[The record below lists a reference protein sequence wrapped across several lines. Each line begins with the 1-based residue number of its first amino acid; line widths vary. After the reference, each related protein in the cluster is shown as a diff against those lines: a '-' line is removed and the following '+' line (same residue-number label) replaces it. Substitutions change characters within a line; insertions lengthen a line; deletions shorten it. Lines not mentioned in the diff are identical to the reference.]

1 MLSVTRTQR
10 VVGTRSRM
18 LAPYDTIAR
27 KPQLSRPPPGCVEQ
41 NERRLHRLMLYRPS
55 PMRDRLPYFGYVY
68 VILGL
73 AALAVAGDHPGAG
86 MALYAASAFTLLWF
100 LESLRAKLVRYD
112 PDRFYAGIVL
122 GGGAAVIA
130 LEAGAIAEE
139 SPELSAVAAACA
151 ASVVIG
157 SSLAGLAARKVP
169 RTIGRLGVAGGFGV
183 LAVGMAESA
192 FDWTLAGSNVWAS
205 AIGFMVWVAVTATFL
220 LRT

>member
-112 PDRFYAGIVL
+112 PDRFFAGIVL
-122 GGGAAVIA
+122 GGGAAFIA

-139 SPELSAVAAACA
+139 S
-151 ASVVIG
+151 I
-157 SSLAGLAARKVP
+157 AGLAARKVP